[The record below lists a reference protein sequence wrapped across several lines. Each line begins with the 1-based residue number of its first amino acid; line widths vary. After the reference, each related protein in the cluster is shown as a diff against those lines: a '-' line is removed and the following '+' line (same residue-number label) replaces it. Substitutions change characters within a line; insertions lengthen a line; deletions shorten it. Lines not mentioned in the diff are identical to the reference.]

1 VTLCS
6 RVNGLGYCPLVLR
19 QFYRPRCRLW
29 RLLTSIRSDT
39 LNRMNTFHRSDE
51 FGTWLAALKDKVG
64 RARIVHRIRSAE
76 HGNFGDCESV
86 GEGVS
91 EMRIHFGPGY
101 RVYFTRRGEVLFL
114 LLVGGDKSSQKRDIK
129 RAIEMARALDKE

>member
-1 VTLCS
+1 
-6 RVNGLGYCPLVLR
+6 
-19 QFYRPRCRLW
+19 
-29 RLLTSIRSDT
+29 
-39 LNRMNTFHRSDE
+39 MNIFHRSEE
-51 FGTWLAALKDKVG
+51 FDAWLAGLKDTVG

-76 HGNFGDCESV
+76 RGNFGDCEPV

-101 RVYFTRRGEVLFL
+101 RVYFTRRGEVVYL

-129 RAIEMARALDKE
+129 HANEMARGLNKE